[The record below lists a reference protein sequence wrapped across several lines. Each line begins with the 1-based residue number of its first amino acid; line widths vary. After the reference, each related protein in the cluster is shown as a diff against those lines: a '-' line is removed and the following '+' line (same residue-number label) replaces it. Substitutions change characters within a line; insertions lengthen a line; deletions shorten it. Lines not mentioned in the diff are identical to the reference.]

1 MIEGGIM
8 QKNIQNQQQIEQQKM
23 IHNQQQQQQQMMQEQ
38 KLQQMILLQQRQ
50 QQEKD
55 NFAVCFVFYILK
67 NNLNFMNFCKHL
79 LEFYFSIIDIYLQF
93 KLPSTID
100 QNFKRL

>member
-1 MIEGGIM
+1 MCFYIHYFHKTSGKQVIEGGIM

-23 IHNQQQQQQQMMQEQ
+23 IHNHQQQQQMMQEQ

-55 NFAVCFVFYILK
+55 NFAVCFVCFLINK
-67 NNLNFMNFCKHL
+67 I
-79 LEFYFSIIDIYLQF
+79 S
-93 KLPSTID
+93 
-100 QNFKRL
+100 